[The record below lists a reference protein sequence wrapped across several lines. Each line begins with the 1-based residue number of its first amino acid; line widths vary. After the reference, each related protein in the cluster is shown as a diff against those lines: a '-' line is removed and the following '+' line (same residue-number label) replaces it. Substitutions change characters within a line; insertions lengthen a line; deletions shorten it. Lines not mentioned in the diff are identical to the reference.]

1 MPEPTHYDTL
11 EVSAQASPEVV
22 RAAYRSLIQRFHP
35 DRRPGDAQAAE
46 RAAAITAAY
55 EVLSDPQRR
64 AAYDQALA
72 AGVAQGASAGPRN
85 PSPASSAFSASSAES
100 ASSADSAHAP
110 RLRPRATPLRP
121 TPSGLGGSRWLWLA
135 LATPVMGGAIW
146 LAFPQPDLQADPQ
159 GELVSIRMAFAAGG
173 QPEAKLRELHLRK
186 QALVQRFP
194 ELRARVLAEEAQDRR
209 ARTLDLFEAPLVV
222 QLDPQ
227 RLTIPRLRVVLGSF
241 EAPMLRARLVR
252 QEPRLRE
259 EVARSLERADPAQ
272 LSGPLAESYLKTI
285 VLGVLA
291 KDLPASAQES
301 YPSTYFESPGR
312 HGVVEVLLPEGF
324 ELVPG

>member
-1 MPEPTHYDTL
+1 MREPTHYDTL

-35 DRRPGDAQAAE
+35 DRRPGDMQAAE

-55 EVLSDPQRR
+55 EVLSDPKRR
-64 AAYDQALA
+64 AAYDQTLA
-72 AGVAQGASAGPRN
+72 AGAADAASSGPRGAASATR
-85 PSPASSAFSASSAES
+85 PSEG
-100 ASSADSAHAP
+100 P
-110 RLRPRATPLRP
+110 RLRPRP
-121 TPSGLGGSRWLWLA
+121 TPVPPAPSGTGGSRRLWLA
-135 LATPVMGGAIW
+135 LAAPVIGGAVW
-146 LAFPQPDLQADPQ
+146 LAIAQPDPQADPQ
-159 GELVSIRMAFAAGG
+159 AELVSIRMAFAAGG

-194 ELRARVLAEEAQDRR
+194 ELHARVLAEEAQDRK

-222 QLDPQ
+222 QLDRL

-241 EAPMLRARLVR
+241 DAPMLRARLVR

-272 LSGPLAESYLKTI
+272 LQGPLAASYLKTI
-285 VLGVLA
+285 VLAVLA
-291 KDLPASAQES
+291 KDLPATAQES
-301 YPSTYFESPGR
+301 FPSTYFESPGR

-324 ELVPG
+324 ELLPGS